1 MKTTTN
7 TETQNEMAAQLIEG
21 ANEMIKA
28 GTLYSNGVQIKE
40 INRSNCRTI
49 FVPGC
54 REIVARY
61 LGCQGVTL

>member
-7 TETQNEMAAQLIEG
+7 TATQNEMARASIEG

-28 GTLYSNGVQIKE
+28 GALWCNGVQIKE
-40 INRSNCRTI
+40 ITRSNCRAI
-49 FVPGC
+49 FVPGV

-61 LGCQGVTL
+61 LGCQNVTL